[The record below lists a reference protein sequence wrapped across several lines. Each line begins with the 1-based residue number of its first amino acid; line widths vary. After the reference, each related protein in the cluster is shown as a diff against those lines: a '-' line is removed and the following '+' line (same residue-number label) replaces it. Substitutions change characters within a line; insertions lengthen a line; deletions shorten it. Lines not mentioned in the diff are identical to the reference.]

1 MDNRQNDM
9 VTIYKWAIGALTTI
23 VLFFGG
29 AYINS
34 VQYSVQ
40 EQSKQILDH
49 EQRITTLEESKRN
62 TEQMLQII
70 QRDISSIR
78 DAVVK

>member
-1 MDNRQNDM
+1 MIS
-9 VTIYKWAIGALTTI
+9 VYKWAIGALTTI
-23 VLFFGG
+23 VLFFGT

-34 VQYSVQ
+34 VQFSVN
-40 EQSKQILDH
+40 EQSKQLLGH

-62 TEQMLQII
+62 TEAMLAAI
-70 QRDISSIR
+70 QRDIEKIR